1 MCFESSFHALTLK
14 KNKIQL
20 GLAKHIFKLWPDADV
35 YSERKLVPGG
45 WKKHTSY
52 SVPGTIDVRRGKR
65 GVINL
70 FGQNVPGKI
79 ERDDSNRKLSISAT
93 KALRLKWFDSAVQ
106 EIAKIQ
112 DLKSVA
118 FPYEIGCGL
127 AGTYFSIRTSHSHL
141 FK

>member
-1 MCFESSFHALTLK
+1 M
-14 KNKIQL
+14 
-20 GLAKHIFKLWPDADV
+20 

-52 SVPGTIDVRRGKR
+52 STPGTIDVRRGKR

-93 KALRLKWFDSAVQ
+93 KALRLKWFDSAVK
-106 EIAKIQ
+106 EIAKIK
-112 DLKSVA
+112 D
-118 FPYEIGCGL
+118 
-127 AGTYFSIRTSHSHL
+127 
-141 FK
+141 